1 MPMLKSVFY
10 MLSQN
15 ESLNRFAQK
24 YSDKLGVNAFVAGTN
39 MKELGENTRLLND
52 KQISVT
58 IDHLGEFVRTNEEA
72 LEAKHNILNILDY
85 IYEEQLNAHMSIK
98 LTQLGLDVSDDVC
111 KSNII
116 EILTKAEA
124 YRIFINI
131 DMEDYKHV
139 CQSWKMIE
147 ELKEEFNQFGTVI
160 QASLYRT
167 KEDVAENADM
177 RLRIVKGAYKE
188 NEDISFSKKKDIDAH
203 YLLLAKEHLLNGYFT
218 SIATHDHKIIKE
230 LQDFIRQN
238 NISKASFEF
247 QFLYGFRT
255 DLQASLTQEGY
266 NVCVYMPYGVDWYGY
281 FMRRLAERP
290 KNIMLVIK
298 ENMNKRSVEIK

>member
-10 MLSQN
+10 LLSQN
-15 ESLNRFAQK
+15 ERLNQFAQK

-39 MKELGENTRLLND
+39 LKELDLNTRMLND
-52 KQISVT
+52 KGIAVT
-58 IDHLGEFVRTNEEA
+58 IDHLGEFVRSSEEA
-72 LEAKHNILNILDY
+72 LEAKRNILDILDY
-85 IYEEQLNAHMSIK
+85 IYEEQLDAHMSIK
-98 LTQLGLDVSDDVC
+98 LTQLGLDVDEDVC
-111 KSNII
+111 KANII
-116 EILTKAEA
+116 EILNKAQE

-147 ELKEEFNQFGTVI
+147 SLKDDYDCVGTVI
-160 QASLYRT
+160 QATLHRT
-167 KEDVAENADM
+167 REDITQHSDM

-203 YLLLAKEHLLNGYFT
+203 YLMLAKEHLLNGNFT
-218 SIATHDHKIIKE
+218 SIATHDHKIIQE
-230 LQDFIRQN
+230 LQQFIIQH
-238 NISKASFEF
+238 NIAKTSFEF

-255 DLQASLTQEGY
+255 DLQESLSQDGY
-266 NVCVYMPYGVDWYGY
+266 RVCVYMPYGVDWYGY

-298 ENMNKRSVEIK
+298 ENINRRRVEIK